1 MKRDYN
7 IGDIITVRGRQYE
20 VRPRSDYGPFEF
32 CGHCAFMDSKNYGYC
47 NIRRF
52 YRHFL
57 LDCSKKG
64 VYFKRIY
71 E

>member
-1 MKRDYN
+1 MIRHYN

-32 CGHCAFMDSKNYGYC
+32 CGHCAFIDRKTGGYC
-47 NIRRF
+47 NLRRF

-57 LDCSKKG
+57 LDCSLIEA
-64 VYFKRIY
+64 YFKRV
-71 E
+71 